1 MTPIPYP
8 KDVSAIEPIIRGE
21 PNPALGPRI
30 AAIGGGTGLSTMLRG
45 LKRYSRN
52 ITAIVTV
59 ADDGGGSG
67 MLRQDLGMPPPGDIR
82 SCIQALANVE
92 PIMAQLLNYRFTEG
106 SLAGQSFGNLFLAAL
121 NGISDSFDQAVARM
135 SQVLA
140 VTGQVLPVTNA
151 NVNLEAEFENGTRVL
166 GESRIS
172 AFKKAQDCRI
182 ARVRLLPAGASPLP
196 EAIRAIR
203 QADLI
208 LLGPGSLYTSVI
220 PNLLVDGIAEAV
232 ASSRAL
238 RVYICNIMTQEG
250 ETEGYTV
257 SDHIAALFDHARP
270 GLVDLCL
277 ANSQPV
283 PAYLVEKYRAE
294 NAGPTQ
300 VDLRR
305 CEALGVELVTR
316 PLGDAG
322 QRNSARHDPEKL
334 AQALLQL
341 LNERSV
347 RVSREDR
354 VSYIRET

>member
-1 MTPIPYP
+1 
-8 KDVSAIEPIIRGE
+8 V
-21 PNPALGPRI
+21 
-30 AAIGGGTGLSTMLRG
+30 AIGGGTGLSTMLRG

-82 SCIQALANVE
+82 NCIQSLANVE

-106 SLAGQSFGNLFLAAL
+106 SLAGQAFGNLFLAAL

-140 VTGQVLPVTNA
+140 VTGRVLPVTNA

-166 GESRIS
+166 GESKIFS
-172 AFKKAQDCRI
+172 FKKEQDCRI
-182 ARVRLLPAGASPLP
+182 TRVRLLPDGAEPLP
-196 EAIRAIR
+196 EAMEAIR

-208 LLGPGSLYTSVI
+208 LLGPGSLYTSII
-220 PNLLVDGIAEAV
+220 PNLLVNGIAAEV

-238 RVYICNIMTQEG
+238 RIYICNIMTQEG

-257 SDHIAALFDHARP
+257 SDHLSALFDHTRP

-283 PAYLVEKYRAE
+283 PAYLLEKYRVE
-294 NAGPTQ
+294 NADPIQ
-300 VDLRR
+300 VDRR
-305 CEALGVELVTR
+305 ECEALGVELVTR
-316 PLGDAG
+316 PLSDTG
-322 QRNSARHDPEKL
+322 QMTSARHDPEKL
-334 AQALLQL
+334 AQAVMELLT
-341 LNERSV
+341 ERSV
-347 RVSREDR
+347 RVSREGR
-354 VSYIRET
+354 VAYIRER